1 MCCYFSTEKNRRITS
16 IFDNMKFSLLES
28 ITNLEDIWESI
39 GISEEQKDQRN
50 KTVLDHLQRKN

>member
-1 MCCYFSTEKNRRITS
+1 
-16 IFDNMKFSLLES
+16 MKFSLLES